1 MMEGP
6 STVSDYC
13 GSLALT
19 WSHGGR
25 LGGPGDRAQ
34 IPSFASLTLDLVIVP
49 YLKKKRRKLEIISS
63 NPVLSWRKRARHR
76 EGRELTKVPQWSQA
90 PRPAR
95 QEKLTRRVS
104 PPLAPLGLSLTPP
117 PWEP

>member
-34 IPSFASLTLDLVIVP
+34 IPSFASLTLDLVIVVP
-49 YLKKKRRKLEIISS
+49 YLKKKDGS
-63 NPVLSWRKRARHR
+63 
-76 EGRELTKVPQWSQA
+76 
-90 PRPAR
+90 
-95 QEKLTRRVS
+95 
-104 PPLAPLGLSLTPP
+104 
-117 PWEP
+117 